1 MGRLRF
7 AFSSLLLALLKAR
20 VVTCRELAL
29 KLLDTSSSIDELQF
43 ARKERVT
50 HVADI
55 NPHFLRSAASNELVA
70 TTAMDV
76 GVLIVRVDVFLH
88 FRIPL
93 PQ

>member
-7 AFSSLLLALLKAR
+7 AFSSLLFALLQAR

-29 KLLDTSSSIDELQF
+29 KLLDTSSRIDELQF
-43 ARKERVT
+43 ARKERVA

-55 NPHFLRSAASNELVA
+55 DPHFLCSAASNELVA